1 MEHHNFLLI
10 FGFLVSALFIG
21 GYIGRLLKI
30 PPILFYILTGLILS
44 AFVPKSEAIEV
55 FSELGIVFLF
65 FYLGLEFNLDR
76 AVATAK
82 KIWSVG
88 ILDVVLNFALI
99 FLVAKLLG
107 FSLVQSLLIGG
118 VAYASSSAIT
128 TKIIVDNHR
137 IANPETELILGL
149 MVFEDIIAPI
159 LLAIISAVSSGVD
172 LSALSLG
179 AILLKVVLVF
189 AFSIAVSIYLKNYI
203 ATLVEKFID
212 EEIFTLFSFG
222 GLVLFAGFTQYIGL
236 SEALGAFLMGMIV
249 SETGKSHDV
258 EKVMF
263 AMKDLAVAIFF
274 FLFGAGI
281 KFASDIDS
289 KFIIYMS
296 IIVVLSIF
304 GKFLTGFIGA
314 LINGL
319 SKRKAIETGLTIINR
334 GEFSIAMSKFAS
346 PQLLPFIGIYV
357 LIMAFIGIFSA
368 QFAPKI
374 SQLIIP
380 KKKKKKKK
388 KKKVKTPD
396 YLQD

>member
-1 MEHHNFLLI
+1 MEKHNFLLI
-10 FGFLVSALFIG
+10 FGFLVFSLFVG
-21 GYIGRLLKI
+21 GYIGRLLRI
-30 PPILFYILTGLILS
+30 PPILFYILTGIILS
-44 AFVPKSEAIEV
+44 AYVPKSEAIEV

-65 FYLGLEFNLDR
+65 FYLGLEFNLER
-76 AVATAK
+76 AISTAK

-88 ILDVVLNFALI
+88 LIDVLLNFVLI
-99 FLVAKLLG
+99 FAVAKLLG

-172 LSALSLG
+172 FSAVSLG
-179 AILLKVVLVF
+179 VIFLKVVMVF
-189 AFSIAVSIYLKNYI
+189 AFAIAVSIYLKNYI
-203 ATLVEKFID
+203 AMLVEKFIG

-258 EKVMF
+258 EKIMF

-281 KFASDIDS
+281 KFTANIDTN
-289 KFIIYMS
+289 FIKHMS
-296 IIVVLSIF
+296 IIVALSIL

-374 SQLIIP
+374 AQLIIP
-380 KKKKKKKK
+380 KKKKKKR
-388 KKKVKTPD
+388 KKKVPV
-396 YLQD
+396 YQ